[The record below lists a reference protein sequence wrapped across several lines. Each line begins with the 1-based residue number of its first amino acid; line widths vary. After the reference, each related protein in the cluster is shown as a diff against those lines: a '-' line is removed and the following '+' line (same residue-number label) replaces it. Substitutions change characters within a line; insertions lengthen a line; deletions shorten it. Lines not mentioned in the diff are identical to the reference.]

1 MLKKSRFFLGSQAL
15 ILSLPIVIEK
25 IIKYFN
31 YKNKKIENLSNKINL
46 SIKEKLFSEVLII
59 DPKGDGLH
67 DKFNEK
73 LISKEKFNLPLICF
87 GGIHTDSKIKK
98 IFATNL
104 NVNAVAV
111 GNSFEL
117 HRTCFP
123 KD

>member
-1 MLKKSRFFLGSQAL
+1 M
-15 ILSLPIVIEK
+15 
-25 IIKYFN
+25 
-31 YKNKKIENLSNKINL
+31 
-46 SIKEKLFSEVLII
+46 II

-87 GGIHTDSKIKK
+87 GGIHTDSKDKK

-111 GNSFEL
+111 GNSLNYTEHAFQKIKKTINKKF
-117 HRTCFP
+117 RKNIYFRSG
-123 KD
+123 